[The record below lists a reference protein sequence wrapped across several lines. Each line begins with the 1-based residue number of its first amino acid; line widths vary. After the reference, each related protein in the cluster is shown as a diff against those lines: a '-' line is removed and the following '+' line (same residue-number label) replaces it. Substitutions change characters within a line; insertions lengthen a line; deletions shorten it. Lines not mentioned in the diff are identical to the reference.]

1 MILHTLAKSP
11 GSSDRSWHE
20 LACRGLKDSI
30 SLCHR
35 LFPPTI
41 SCAKKAFYLLP
52 YKPLHYHKLQSVHT
66 NTTLHIFIKP
76 QIRSVPFLSQ
86 ECSLS
91 PFCCYFILNFFCISR
106 RFVAMWFFPLQ
117 STFAEVTTV
126 CILIADLQFGKT
138 NWKKELTIQSCIPA
152 ISSYSAKRIA
162 TVWKRT
168 ISSVF

>member
-1 MILHTLAKSP
+1 MPWPSHQVHLIDLYMSLLV
-11 GSSDRSWHE
+11 GD
-20 LACRGLKDSI
+20 LKTVFLCVTDSF
-30 SLCHR
+30 HQ
-35 LFPPTI
+35 LFF
-41 SCAKKAFYLLP
+41 CAKKALYLLP
-52 YKPLHYHKLQSVHT
+52 YRPLHYHKLQSVHT
-66 NTTLHIFIKP
+66 KITLHIFIKP
-76 QIRSVPFLSQ
+76 QIRRSVPFLSR

-91 PFCCYFILNFFCISR
+91 PFWCYFILNFFCISR
-106 RFVAMWFFPLQ
+106 RFMAMWFFPLK

-126 CILIADLQFGKT
+126 CILIADLQFRKT